1 MAPTNRAR
9 KLDREVVGPH
19 VKSAALWTPQAS
31 YSSRRSALAD
41 QGCGYENANPRKARG
56 HR

>member
-31 YSSRRSALAD
+31 YSSRRLALAD
-41 QGCGYENANPRKARG
+41 LGVRLRKREP
-56 HR
+56 